1 MKEQTSNDRIGLR
14 DKMGM
19 LIGAE
24 SGIGTYI
31 VLSMYLLYFYSN
43 VIGLNI
49 GIVGTIIFVSKILD
63 GVSDIV
69 AGFIVDRTKTRFG
82 AARAWVLW
90 NTVPMALTFIL
101 LFMVPTDPGFL
112 QYVYVFFS
120 YNLFTTI
127 CFTMQGASGNSLP
140 TYITRDQNS
149 ISTLIMFQ
157 YIGVAVTGFIVS
169 SFAMNWISMLGG
181 DRNAWLMLSG
191 ILAVI
196 GMVSQLC
203 MFLFTRER
211 VNLHKMTGGQNV
223 SIWAAVRSI
232 FKNKYWVYTTLIGCI
247 TSCVQ
252 VAMGIVNAYYAQYI
266 LNDVTLVG
274 PITAAFMLPPIFTFM
289 VIGPLLKRIS
299 RRSLV
304 RFMAVVGLVGQ
315 AVIVFAPTT
324 LPVIMAGMIL
334 KGMAYA
340 SISMTCAAMMSASIE
355 YGHWKTGVR
364 SQAVLMSAKSMG
376 EKIATGVVSA
386 VIGWILAFAGFNGM
400 VETQSASAIGA
411 INGMFVW
418 MPFLFYGIVF
428 ILIHFYH
435 LDKEYPVIMTEL
447 EQRMSNTVEE

>member
-1 MKEQTSNDRIGLR
+1 MIEQTSSEQIGLR
-14 DKMGM
+14 EKMGM

-31 VLSMYLLYFYSN
+31 IISMYLLYFYSN
-43 VIGLNI
+43 IIGLNI

-63 GVSDIV
+63 GASDIV
-69 AGFIVDRTKTRFG
+69 AGFIVDRTKSRFG

-90 NTVPMALTFIL
+90 NTIPMALTFIL
-101 LFMVPTDPGFL
+101 LFTVPTSPGVL

-140 TYITRDQNS
+140 TYMTRDQKS

-169 SFAMNWISMLGG
+169 SFAMSWVSALGG
-181 DRNAWLMLSG
+181 DRKAWLILSL

-211 VNLHKMTGGQNV
+211 VNLHKMTGGQKV
-223 SIWAAVRSI
+223 SIWDAIRSI
-232 FKNKYWVYTTLIGCI
+232 LKNKYWVYTTLIGCI

-266 LNDVTLVG
+266 LKDVTLVG

-289 VIGPLLKRIS
+289 VVGPLLKRVS
-299 RRSLV
+299 RKSLV
-304 RFMAVVGLVGQ
+304 RFMAVVGLAGQ

-324 LPVIMAGMIL
+324 LPVIMVGMIL

-340 SISMTCAAMMSASIE
+340 SISMTCATMMSASIE

-386 VIGWILAFAGFNGM
+386 VTGWILAYAGFNGM
-400 VETQSASAIGA
+400 LETQPQSALGA

-418 MPFLFYGIVF
+418 LPFLFYGIVF

-435 LDKEYPVIMTEL
+435 LDKEYPTIMAEL
-447 EQRMSNTVEE
+447 AQRMSNTVEE